1 MQITLDQNQLD
12 AAIAMHINKAVADAL
27 SSYKIKE
34 VVAEKL
40 SEQIISGAI
49 GEALDKACSQFKD
62 EQLIAVLTN
71 EMSKAVT
78 SGVVITMRE
87 TVCEMVMRL
96 RQIPSYD
103 DAKKNAARA
112 LIMSELKGD
121 K

>member
-1 MQITLDQNQLD
+1 MQITLNQEQLD
-12 AAIAMHINKAVADAL
+12 AAIAVHINKAVADAL

-49 GEALDKACSQFKD
+49 GEALDKACSTFKD
-62 EQLIAVLTN
+62 DHLINVLTQ
-71 EMSKAVT
+71 EMGKAIT

-96 RQIPSYD
+96 RQVPSYD

-112 LIMSELKGD
+112 LILAELKD
-121 K
+121 AK